1 MSYIN
6 KMMKKRVI
14 LLLAL
19 MAAMTTKAQTVGEIT
34 DSVKAGLKAGSVKD
48 AVNTVKGAFEK
59 KSAEASQMVG
69 TWTFVEPAVMVTSGR
84 LLAKAAGNL
93 VDDKLEKLLDDYF
106 KRSNVTPQNTS
117 ITFRK
122 DGTFSRSVA
131 GRKRQGVWMVGGE
144 KVYLG
149 VDNVQTAAMT
159 SHMEK
164 DTLTL
169 VVETSRIMEAFQ
181 ALGALSDSKT
191 NNALIKLSKS
201 LKGVEAG
208 FVLARKKNIK
218 K

>member
-1 MSYIN
+1 
-6 KMMKKRVI
+6 MKKRVI

-159 SHMEK
+159 THMEK

>member
-1 MSYIN
+1 
-6 KMMKKRVI
+6 MKKRVI

-144 KVYLG
+144 KIYFG

-159 SHMEK
+159 THMEK

-169 VVETSRIMEAFQ
+169 VVEASRIMEAFQ

>member
-1 MSYIN
+1 
-6 KMMKKRVI
+6 MKKRVI

-106 KRSNVTPQNTS
+106 ERSNVTPQNTS

-131 GRKRQGVWMVGGE
+131 GHKRQGVWMVGGE
-144 KVYLG
+144 KIYFG

-159 SHMEK
+159 THMEK

-169 VVETSRIMEAFQ
+169 VVEASRIMEAFK
-181 ALGALSDSKT
+181 ALGAISDSKT

>member
-1 MSYIN
+1 
-6 KMMKKRVI
+6 MKKRVI

-144 KVYLG
+144 KIYFG

-159 SHMEK
+159 THMEK

-169 VVETSRIMEAFQ
+169 VVEASRIMEAFK
-181 ALGALSDSKT
+181 ALGAISDSKS

>member
-1 MSYIN
+1 
-6 KMMKKRVI
+6 MMKKRVI

-131 GRKRQGVWMVGGE
+131 GHKRQGVWMGGGE
-144 KVYLG
+144 KIYFG

-159 SHMEK
+159 THMEK

-169 VVETSRIMEAFQ
+169 VVEASRIMEAFQ
-181 ALGALSDSKT
+181 AFGALSDSKT

>member
-1 MSYIN
+1 
-6 KMMKKRVI
+6 
-14 LLLAL
+14 
-19 MAAMTTKAQTVGEIT
+19 MTTKAQTVGEIT

-169 VVETSRIMEAFQ
+169 VVETSRIME
-181 ALGALSDSKT
+181 S

>member
-1 MSYIN
+1 
-6 KMMKKRVI
+6 MMKKRVI

-208 FVLARKKNIK
+208 FVLARKKTIK

>member
-1 MSYIN
+1 
-6 KMMKKRVI
+6 MMKKRVI

-84 LLAKAAGNL
+84 LLTKAAGNL

>member
-1 MSYIN
+1 
-6 KMMKKRVI
+6 MMKKRVI

-19 MAAMTTKAQTVGEIT
+19 MAAMTAKAQTVGEIT

>member
-1 MSYIN
+1 
-6 KMMKKRVI
+6 MKKRVI

-181 ALGALSDSKT
+181 ALGAISDSKS

>member
-1 MSYIN
+1 
-6 KMMKKRVI
+6 MKKRVI

-19 MAAMTTKAQTVGEIT
+19 MAAMPTKAQTVGEIT

>member
-1 MSYIN
+1 
-6 KMMKKRVI
+6 MKKRVI

-117 ITFRK
+117 ITF
-122 DGTFSRSVA
+122 SRSVA

>member
-1 MSYIN
+1 
-6 KMMKKRVI
+6 MKKRVI

-208 FVLARKKNIK
+208 FVLARKKTIK

>member
-1 MSYIN
+1 
-6 KMMKKRVI
+6 MMKKRVI

-191 NNALIKLSKS
+191 NNALIKLSKN

-208 FVLARKKNIK
+208 FVLARKKTIK

>member
-1 MSYIN
+1 
-6 KMMKKRVI
+6 MKKRVI

-131 GRKRQGVWMVGGE
+131 GHKRQGVWMVGGE

>member
-1 MSYIN
+1 
-6 KMMKKRVI
+6 MKKRVI

-159 SHMEK
+159 THMEK

-169 VVETSRIMEAFQ
+169 VVEASRIMEAFK
-181 ALGALSDSKT
+181 ALGAISDSKS
-191 NNALIKLSKS
+191 NNSLIKLSKS

-208 FVLARKKNIK
+208 FVLARKAENKRK
-218 K
+218 R

>member
-1 MSYIN
+1 
-6 KMMKKRVI
+6 MKKRVI

-131 GRKRQGVWMVGGE
+131 GRKRQGVWMVGSE

>member
-1 MSYIN
+1 
-6 KMMKKRVI
+6 MKKRVI

-169 VVETSRIMEAFQ
+169 VVETSRIMEAFK
-181 ALGALSDSKT
+181 ALGAISDSKS

>member
-1 MSYIN
+1 
-6 KMMKKRVI
+6 MKKRVI

-69 TWTFVEPAVMVTSGR
+69 IWTFVEPAVMVTSGR

>member
-1 MSYIN
+1 
-6 KMMKKRVI
+6 MKKRVI

-159 SHMEK
+159 SHVEK

>member
-1 MSYIN
+1 
-6 KMMKKRVI
+6 MMKKRVI

-122 DGTFSRSVA
+122 DGTYSRSVA

-208 FVLARKKNIK
+208 FVLARNKNIK

>member
-1 MSYIN
+1 
-6 KMMKKRVI
+6 MMKKRVI

-144 KVYLG
+144 KIYFG

-159 SHMEK
+159 THMEK

>member
-1 MSYIN
+1 
-6 KMMKKRVI
+6 MKKRVI

>member
-1 MSYIN
+1 
-6 KMMKKRVI
+6 MKKRVI

-19 MAAMTTKAQTVGEIT
+19 MAAMMTKAQTVGEIT

>member
-1 MSYIN
+1 
-6 KMMKKRVI
+6 MKKRVI

-106 KRSNVTPQNTS
+106 KRSNVTPQNTR

-144 KVYLG
+144 KIYFG

-159 SHMEK
+159 THMEK

-169 VVETSRIMEAFQ
+169 VVEASRIMEAFK
-181 ALGALSDSKT
+181 ALGAISDSKS

>member
-1 MSYIN
+1 
-6 KMMKKRVI
+6 MMKKRVI

>member
-1 MSYIN
+1 
-6 KMMKKRVI
+6 MKKRVI

-34 DSVKAGLKAGSVKD
+34 DSVKAGLKAGSVKG

-149 VDNVQTAAMT
+149 VENVQTAAMT

-191 NNALIKLSKS
+191 NNALIKLSKN

>member
-1 MSYIN
+1 
-6 KMMKKRVI
+6 MKKRVI

-59 KSAEASQMVG
+59 KSAEASQIVG
-69 TWTFVEPAVMVTSGR
+69 TWTFVESAVMVTSGR

>member
-1 MSYIN
+1 
-6 KMMKKRVI
+6 MKKRVI

-84 LLAKAAGNL
+84 LLTKAAGNL

>member
-1 MSYIN
+1 
-6 KMMKKRVI
+6 MMKKRVI

-169 VVETSRIMEAFQ
+169 VVETSRIMEALQ
-181 ALGALSDSKT
+181 ALGALSDTKT
-191 NNALIKLSKS
+191 HNALIKLSKN

-208 FVLARKKNIK
+208 FLLARRKN
-218 K
+218 